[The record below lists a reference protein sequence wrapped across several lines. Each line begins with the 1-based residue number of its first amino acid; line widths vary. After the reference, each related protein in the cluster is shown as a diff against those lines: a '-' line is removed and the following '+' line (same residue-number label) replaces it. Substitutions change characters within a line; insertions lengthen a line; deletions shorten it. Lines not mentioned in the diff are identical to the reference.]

1 MSGQK
6 GLAVAIVALLL
17 AISAGYFLNVNQVT
31 ETGLEYTKIT
41 DLDGILAT
49 ESQPSYDYE
58 QYTGPYNVT
67 AWTPASM
74 IPTSSVSNAYLI
86 TPTVEDYTETTVVW
100 KESDHALT
108 TGRSNRSSLLGLTWE
123 TTKDR
128 VYLTQYGQMSDGS
141 RIYGGLGGQDQDGLI
156 IDVLTYNV
164 LDAVQ
169 PSDWSAVAVPISDI
183 VGDTDKVD
191 GLRVTVNAS
200 WWAGSGLSSKV
211 LYDPVFS
218 IEHDDTGRYDRMVP
232 TWSGEAHALS
242 ASYTWSGPLQKWLD
256 SDGVS
261 AYDITFIRVD
271 STGYTARDLTATVGV
286 PIITQATYAD
296 PTGLI
301 DVTEETV
308 AATWSSVTKNPTL
321 VTGSVSMLLRL
332 NWAGDRIYID
342 VDDTRAMV
350 DYDGDGADAR
360 AWMTVDDV
368 EVPLGKLGAYRGY
381 ILTFDGVR
389 GALLV
394 RGILAYENAMSY
406 EVGPTVGST
415 EWPIGAIGSVT
426 VSADS
431 GGAGVRIVD
440 SYIQTDPQGLMW
452 HSPEIDLAAYLPAQA
467 DAMRVVMSGWVAVGD
482 AVRIGGTSY
491 PVDDSMVVV
500 TYLDG
505 ETVKTKRFPVSGLVV
520 DWYGG
525 HLSIGRNGDT
535 VDLGPTSDHTIGLV
549 GTWYGSV
556 QANSIE
562 TVEKTGYELANAWDM
577 TSNQLVLIYLMGIM
591 GGTALCMAVRRDT
604 WGLTDWTVV
613 IVSGAIGLILLGVD

>member
-6 GLAVAIVALLL
+6 GLTVAIVALLL
-17 AISAGYFLNVNQVT
+17 AISAGYFLNVSQVT
-31 ETGLEYTKIT
+31 ETGLEYTKIA
-41 DLDGILAT
+41 DLDGILAA

-67 AWTPASM
+67 AWAPASM

-86 TPTVEDYTETTVVW
+86 TPTVEDYTETTVTW
-100 KESDHALT
+100 RESDHALT
-108 TGRSNRSSLLGLTWE
+108 TGRSNRSPLLGLTWE
-123 TTKDR
+123 TTKDG
-128 VYLTQYGQMSDGS
+128 VYLNQFGQMSDGS
-141 RIYGGLGGQDQDGLI
+141 RIYGGLGGQGQDGLI
-156 IDVLTYNV
+156 IDMLTYNV

-183 VGDTDKVD
+183 IGDVDKVD
-191 GLRVTVNAS
+191 GLKVTVAAT
-200 WWAGSGLSSKV
+200 WWTGSGLTSKV
-211 LYDPVFS
+211 LYDPVFT
-218 IEHDDTGRYDRMVP
+218 IEHDDTGRYDRMIP

-242 ASYTWSGPLQKWLD
+242 ASYTWSGPLQKWVD

-261 AYDITFIRVD
+261 SYDIAFIRVD

-308 AATWSSVTKNPTL
+308 AATWSSVAKNPTL

-342 VDDTRAMV
+342 VDDTRVMV

-368 EVPLGKLGAYRGY
+368 EVPLGKLGAYGGY

-389 GALLV
+389 GALSV
-394 RGILAYENAMSY
+394 RGILAYENALAY

-431 GGAGVRIVD
+431 GGVGVRIVE

-452 HSPEIDLAAYLPAQA
+452 HSPEIDLSAYLPAQA

-505 ETVKTKRFPVSGLVV
+505 ETVQTKRYPVSGLVV

-556 QANSIE
+556 QADSIE

-577 TSNQLVLIYLMGIM
+577 TSNQLVLLFIFGLIC
-591 GGTALCMAVRRDT
+591 GTTLCMAVRRDS

-613 IVSGAIGLILLGVD
+613 IVSGAIAFILLGVD